1 MPICLI
7 SSRLKETS
15 ALRTELDALLA
26 DVKDRAHKVEQGA
39 QTIEDVLALLESTSA
54 SHQLLQP
61 VPVSSKVGDCYARD
75 FEGNGEAEIRS
86 LSQMLP
92 KTISSTP
99 AETMSG
105 AEAGATWAQRAGNI
119 RSAFENLVAT
129 LKASEEQHLTKDKE
143 WGQTL
148 SSLRLQ
154 VSERDE
160 EIRQLRYHESERR
173 DTEQTERERERE
185 REQEM
190 RRERELEWERDKANS
205 EKARHEADLRER

>member
-1 MPICLI
+1 MSTCLK

-39 QTIEDVLALLESTSA
+39 QNIEDVLALLESTAA
-54 SHQLLQP
+54 SHQLLPP
-61 VPVSSKVGDCYARD
+61 VPASSKVGDRD
-75 FEGNGEAEIRS
+75 LRGLEGNGGAEIRS
-86 LSQMLP
+86 LSQTLP

-99 AETMSG
+99 
-105 AEAGATWAQRAGNI
+105 EAGATWAQRAGDI
-119 RSAFENLVAT
+119 KSAFEHLVAT
-129 LKASEEQHLTKDKE
+129 LKASEEQDLRKDAE
-143 WGQTL
+143 WCQTRN
-148 SSLRLQ
+148 SLRLQ

-160 EIRQLRYHESERR
+160 EIRQLRYHEVERR
-173 DTEQTERERERE
+173 DTEQKERE
-185 REQEM
+185 REQER